1 MVSIS
6 VWQFCL
12 VYVAGASILAVACH
26 KAVTGSF
33 NLVQV
38 TCPPLSAACYSIA
51 LFSGYHSIQLP
62 AAHVNLPY
70 QPPPLFLGVS
80 LFLPRVEHPD
90 LHMGDGTRS

>member
-1 MVSIS
+1 MSHKISRDLKSILQKPSTGFSSMVSIA

-38 TCPPLSAACYSIA
+38 TCPPLSAACYSLA

-62 AAHVNLPY
+62 SLRTSTYPINH
-70 QPPPLFLGVS
+70 PLSF
-80 LFLPRVEHPD
+80 
-90 LHMGDGTRS
+90 